1 MAMLNSQMVISF
13 PFASRPQAMT
23 LQIEKIG
30 FATPRRVSVFWVL
43 PSLIHKG
50 FVLNI

>member
-1 MAMLNSQMVISF
+1 MAMLNSHMVISF

-30 FATPRRVSVFWVL
+30 FATPRRVSGVL
-43 PSLIHKG
+43 GVAITDS
-50 FVLNI
+50 